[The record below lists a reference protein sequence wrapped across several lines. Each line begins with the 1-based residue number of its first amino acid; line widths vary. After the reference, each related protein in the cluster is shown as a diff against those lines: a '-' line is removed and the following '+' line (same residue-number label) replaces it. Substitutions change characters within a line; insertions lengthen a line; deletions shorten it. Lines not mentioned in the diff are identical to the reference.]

1 MQPFKNIS
9 AKSVI
14 ETKPLNLFPT
24 PSAPPISGIL
34 PLTNLLI
41 YIVLWCYK
49 FNFFLLQLH
58 FKFTYFID
66 SLDSF
71 DSDPYGNENNQN
83 VPNTIHSSS
92 ALNKLNN
99 RAHNFIQK
107 SVIIPEICGPCGK
120 K

>member
-1 MQPFKNIS
+1 MQPFTRNIS
-9 AKSVI
+9 AKSII
-14 ETKPLNLFPT
+14 ETKPSNLFPT
-24 PSAPPISGIL
+24 PSAPPISGKIL
-34 PLTNLLI
+34 IKI
-41 YIVLWCYK
+41 YIELCFINNPIKIKFDCY
-49 FNFFLLQLH
+49 
-58 FKFTYFID
+58 ID

-83 VPNTIHSSS
+83 IPNTIHSSS

-99 RAHNFIQK
+99 RAHNFTQK